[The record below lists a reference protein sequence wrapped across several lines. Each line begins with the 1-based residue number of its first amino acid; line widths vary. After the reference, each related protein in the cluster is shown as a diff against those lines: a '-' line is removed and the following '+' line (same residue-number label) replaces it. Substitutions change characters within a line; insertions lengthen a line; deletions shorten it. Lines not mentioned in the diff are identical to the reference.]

1 MEQNNKSPEVDSYIY
16 CKLVFDKSAKII
28 QWGKGKSVQQLV
40 LEEFDKLLNGIKI
53 LTHVTHT
60 NNLRWIIGLT

>member
-1 MEQNNKSPEVDSYIY
+1 MDPYIY

-40 LEEFDKLLNGIKI
+40 LGEFDKLLNGKK
-53 LTHVTHT
+53 
-60 NNLRWIIGLT
+60 